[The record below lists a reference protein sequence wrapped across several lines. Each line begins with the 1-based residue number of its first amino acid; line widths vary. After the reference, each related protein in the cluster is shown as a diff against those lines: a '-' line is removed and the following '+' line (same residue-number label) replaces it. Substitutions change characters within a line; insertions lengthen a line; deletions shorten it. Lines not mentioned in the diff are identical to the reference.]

1 MPATRARPSVLE
13 KESYLGLLRHTM
25 KPDPKLA
32 AGRAFVR
39 SLNILLK
46 FARLYGY
53 DHSRTTEQLGIAF
66 AELRTA
72 IPEGGD
78 SSLLLGAT
86 GSELLLD
93 GVPLEGSPA
102 EKQFAQLLSAA
113 GLASVQFFSGV
124 TQEEVAR
131 FARSFP
137 AGKAKPSELAQQLK
151 TSLEGVRR
159 IRINEVCFVATDSR
173 LKDATSVA
181 AQLAAA
187 SFGDENEQFKQLLN
201 DPQKLLELI
210 AAAEGTKGGPGG
222 PESGAGFASAPEDS
236 PGTGEGANAEAAG
249 EQIGGSPYSGARPS
263 NFSASGTDI
272 GPIAPSGDATRTGAG
287 VGTGSGGS
295 GSGIGAGNFGVLGG
309 GGLGLGGS
317 AHARGTASAGE
328 GGGKGGYGRVMS
340 RQGTPLR
347 PGEVSE
353 EEIFKILS
361 ALTSFGNIST
371 GQAGM
376 TGAAAF
382 QTQVADL
389 PGHAQATLR
398 EALATIAAQAPGIK
412 TDQSVLI
419 RLAEHL
425 AIRFALERYEK
436 GEVKVN
442 AVRQML
448 DRMNQE
454 IDNLRKILGT
464 HEEKMT
470 DAGILV
476 ETHREILDRQFWAAV
491 PEAGKRAVLLSN
503 EAWCIPARNVKSFVS
518 DLIKRG
524 EVAEANSI
532 LLNYASCAES
542 EDADARKRTAAG
554 LSQLAELYAKAD
566 PRLLNQALRC
576 LGVRLSIE
584 QDAELQGLVS
594 AAFVRLCQEAAS
606 NRCFSAM
613 EQALDLVA
621 GIESQRPGIARELRG
636 KMGIEQRVPEFLE
649 EALRARQVASGLTN
663 VLRLVP
669 QQALEHLASRF
680 NRCQLR
686 DDAEHVA
693 NLAHDL
699 GEEVVQ
705 FLRSAVR
712 GGTITESVEMI
723 GLLCRL
729 DPQAVEVFLPTRVK
743 NFQRAAQD
751 RIIRQISASGAPS
764 RCSIL
769 LKLIDHVDPI
779 LMPLVVD
786 EIGVTGDRDALGR
799 LHTIIDGDLPAG
811 SGLFLQVKAIEAIG
825 RIHAPESARS
835 LMRILE
841 ARKVFGWQ
849 HPQELRIAALQA
861 LEKLNPEMAAQ
872 YRPSSGL
879 DQADLT
885 LSPLDV
891 PANSKFVRQR
901 RHTRVRLRKPVAA
914 ISTNLKENCR
924 MEIRTASLS
933 GGIATIDRHMHPG
946 TPVQLKLQV
955 GIRSLQATALLRDYR
970 AQDMAFEFVDMPLD
984 ERVKFRRLLADS
996 LSSTPADP
1004 EPTPEALEPSG
1015 KG

>member
-1 MPATRARPSVLE
+1 MPGTPTGPSVLE
-13 KESYLGLLRHTM
+13 KESYSGLLRRTM

-46 FARLYGY
+46 FARLYGH
-53 DHSRTTEQLGIAF
+53 DHGRTTEQLAIAF

-72 IPEGGD
+72 VPESSD

-113 GLASVQFFSGV
+113 GLASVQFFSNI
-124 TQEEVAR
+124 TQEEIAK
-131 FARSFP
+131 FARAFP
-137 AGKAKPSELAQQLK
+137 TGKAKPSELAQQLK
-151 TSLEGVRR
+151 TALEGMRG

-222 PESGAGFASAPEDS
+222 PESGASFASTAEDS
-236 PGTGEGANAEAAG
+236 SGSGEGANVEASG
-249 EQIGGSPYSGARPS
+249 EQTGTSSYSGARPS

-272 GPIAPSGDATRTGAG
+272 GPIAPAGDAGSTGAG
-287 VGTGSGGS
+287 VGTGSG

-309 GGLGLGGS
+309 VGLGFGGS
-317 AHARGTASAGE
+317 APASGITSAGE
-328 GGGKGGYGRVMS
+328 GGGKGGYRRVTS

-389 PGHAQATLR
+389 TGHAQATLR
-398 EALATIAAQAPGIK
+398 EALATIAAQAPGVK

-425 AIRFALERYEK
+425 AIRFAIERYEK

-442 AVRQML
+442 AVRRML
-448 DRMNQE
+448 DRMNHE
-454 IDNLRKILGT
+454 IENLRKILGT
-464 HEEKMT
+464 HEDKMT
-470 DAGILV
+470 EAGILV

-576 LGVRLSIE
+576 LGVRLSVE

-606 NRCFSAM
+606 NRCFPAM

-649 EALRARQVASGLTN
+649 EALRARQIASGLTK

-669 QQALEHLASRF
+669 QQAMEHLASRF

-686 DDAEHVA
+686 EDAEHVA

-729 DPQAVEVFLPTRVK
+729 DPQAVEVFLPSRVK

-751 RIIRQISASGAPS
+751 RIVRQISASGAPS

-769 LKLIDHVDPI
+769 LKLLDHVDPI

-811 SGLFLQVKAIEAIG
+811 SGLFLQAKAIEAIG

-984 ERVKFRRLLADS
+984 ERVKFRRLLADN
-996 LSSTPADP
+996 LSSAPAEP
-1004 EPTPEALEPSG
+1004 EPTPTALEPNG
-1015 KG
+1015 KA